1 MQLIQASDRDGFWIT
16 NIVVYVI
23 AHIADYV
30 RLHIRKH
37 LTGFFDGHRHRK
49 THSKL
54 LGSSSFCDEVLL
66 SPGLFYSFW
75 FFLDFWIAGQRVLPS
90 NPHLQT
96 NDEGCLSRSVCLPWA
111 RRKIMQKKK
120 RRGIAEGDERPS
132 GVGAYV
138 LIGVYNKTREGA
150 VLVVVAPVGFYPRL
164 VWCRLSSPGSRWRTA
179 LLLA

>member
-1 MQLIQASDRDGFWIT
+1 MKFGLMQLIQASDRDGFWIT

-54 LGSSSFCDEVLL
+54 LGSFVSSYIFLL
-66 SPGLFYSFW
+66 WWSASFSGPFYSFW

-96 NDEGCLSRSVCLPWA
+96 NDEGCVWAGLSACPGPEGKLCKRKKERNSRGGRETVWSRCVCPN
-111 RRKIMQKKK
+111 RR
-120 RRGIAEGDERPS
+120 
-132 GVGAYV
+132 
-138 LIGVYNKTREGA
+138 YNKTREGA
-150 VLVVVAPVGFYPRL
+150 VLVVVAPVGFTP
-164 VWCRLSSPGSRWRTA
+164 V
-179 LLLA
+179 

>member
-1 MQLIQASDRDGFWIT
+1 MKFGQMQLIQASDRDGFWIT

-54 LGSSSFCDEVLL
+54 LGSFVSSVHL
-66 SPGLFYSFW
+66 SSVMKC
-75 FFLDFWIAGQRVLPS
+75 FFLRAFFILFGSSLIFGLQGKEFC
-90 NPHLQT
+90 LQT
-96 NDEGCLSRSVCLPWA
+96 HIYRLMMRGVWAGLSACPGPEGKLCKR
-111 RRKIMQKKK
+111 KK

-150 VLVVVAPVGFYPRL
+150 VLVVVAPVGFTP
-164 VWCRLSSPGSRWRTA
+164 V
-179 LLLA
+179 